1 MRFESRKTWLC
12 SCLPP
17 PPPPSPSSS
26 PMLVSSS
33 SSSYSKTLTKSEEDE
48 SKVRFAA
55 GSMKNGGL
63 SWGAG
68 VVVIK
73 GEGKNA
79 LESVEE
85 REGELEEV

>member
-1 MRFESRKTWLC
+1 
-12 SCLPP
+12 
-17 PPPPSPSSS
+17 
-26 PMLVSSS
+26 
-33 SSSYSKTLTKSEEDE
+33 
-48 SKVRFAA
+48 
-55 GSMKNGGL
+55 MKNGGL